1 MKLIKFFELIPVFMI
16 SIFSITIFASMP
28 NTIAAAYEEGE
39 EEKSCVSY
47 NQQVNEIYISCKD
60 VYFKDI
66 VNSLQQDQS
75 VLYQETSDVM
85 ENNWIL
91 KAGIT
96 VNKDATLNIGSDD
109 VAWLKIVPGSAKPNA
124 ILVDGS
130 LKVDSV
136 KITSWNPQTND
147 YVHFSEA
154 TKFNELQYMKELRP
168 YIKVTSDASGPTII
182 QNSELAY
189 LGYSCNGCGGI
200 SFNGGEYSILKNND
214 IHHIYKGFYS
224 KGMGYMLIE
233 DNRVYNNNKYGIDP
247 HSGTHHMVILNNTVY
262 DNFNAGIICSAD
274 CHSLLIEG
282 NTVFNN
288 GHGDNMRGIAVSRNV
303 TDTIIKNNI
312 VYNEDKCVSIGRN
325 SYDNHIYENAL
336 SQCIY
341 GVYITKDS
349 VNNKIHNNNIETVGI
364 GLVAAS
370 NSNDNIF
377 YSNIVTDVKLQPT
390 WQDATSSENKFD
402 NNNNNNP
409 IISFDTLQ
417 KKEVN

>member
-1 MKLIKFFELIPVFMI
+1 MI

-28 NTIAAAYEEGE
+28 NAIAAAEEEEEEEE

-47 NQQVNEIYISCKD
+47 NQQVNEIYISCKH

-75 VLYQETSDVM
+75 VLYQETGDVM
-85 ENNWIL
+85 EKNWIL

-109 VAWLKIVPGSAKPNA
+109 VTWLKIVPGSAKPNA

-325 SYDNHIYENAL
+325 SYDNHIYENTL

-364 GLVAAS
+364 GLAAAS

>member
-1 MKLIKFFELIPVFMI
+1 MI

-28 NTIAAAYEEGE
+28 NTIAAAAEEEKEEG

-47 NQQVNEIYISCKD
+47 NQQVNEIYISCKH

-66 VNSLQQDQS
+66 VNSLQQDPS
-75 VLYQETSDVM
+75 VLYRETGNVM
-85 ENNWIL
+85 EKNWIL

-109 VAWLKIVPGSAKPNA
+109 VTWLKIVPGSAKPNA

-325 SYDNHIYENAL
+325 SYDNHIYENTL

-364 GLVAAS
+364 GLAAAS

>member
-1 MKLIKFFELIPVFMI
+1 VKLTKFFALIPVFMI
-16 SIFSITIFASMP
+16 SIFSITIFSSMP
-28 NTIAAAYEEGE
+28 NAIAAADEEE

-47 NQQVNEIYISCKD
+47 NQQVNEIYISCKH

-66 VNSLQQDQS
+66 VNSLQQDPS
-75 VLYQETSDVM
+75 VLYQETGDVM
-85 ENNWIL
+85 EKNWIL

-109 VAWLKIVPGSAKPNA
+109 VTWLKIVPGSAKPNA

-325 SYDNHIYENAL
+325 SYDNHIYENTL

-364 GLVAAS
+364 GLAAAS

>member
-1 MKLIKFFELIPVFMI
+1 MI
-16 SIFSITIFASMP
+16 SIFSIIIFASMP
-28 NTIAAAYEEGE
+28 NTIAAADEEEE

-47 NQQVNEIYISCKD
+47 DEQVNEIYISCKN

-66 VNSLQQDQS
+66 VNSLQQNQS
-75 VLYQETSDVM
+75 LLYRETGDVM
-85 ENNWIL
+85 EKNWIL

-109 VAWLKIVPGSAKPNA
+109 VTWLKIVPGSPKPNA

-154 TKFNELQYMKELRP
+154 TKFDELQYMKEPRP

-189 LGYSCNGCGGI
+189 LGYSCNGCGGV
-200 SFNGGEYSILKNND
+200 SFNGGDYSVLKNND

-233 DNRVYNNNKYGIDP
+233 GNRVHNNHKYGIDP
-247 HSGTHHMVILNNTVY
+247 HSGTHDMLIINNLVY

-274 CHSLLIEG
+274 CYNILVEG
-282 NTVFNN
+282 NKVYNN

-303 TDTIIKNNI
+303 TDSIIKNNI
-312 VYNEDKCVSIGRN
+312 IYNEDKCISIGRN
-325 SYDNHIYENAL
+325 SYSNYIYENTM
-336 SQCIY
+336 STCIY
-341 GVYITKDS
+341 GIYITKDS
-349 VNNKIHNNNIETVGI
+349 SENKIHDNHIETVGI
-364 GLVAAS
+364 GLVATS
-370 NSNDNIF
+370 NSNNNVF
-377 YSNIVTDVKLQPT
+377 HSNTVTDVKIQPT
-390 WQDATSSENKFD
+390 LQDATSNENNFE
-402 NNNNNNP
+402 NNNKK
-409 IISFDTLQ
+409 IVSFDTL
-417 KKEVN
+417 KEKRN

>member
-1 MKLIKFFELIPVFMI
+1 MKTQKNIMSLFAIYLSCFTLAIMLTSIP
-16 SIFSITIFASMP
+16 SPASAE
-28 NTIAAAYEEGE
+28 TSSS
-39 EEKSCVSY
+39 SCVSY
-47 NQQVNEIYISCKD
+47 DSQENQIYISCKYVD
-60 VYFKDI
+60 FKD
-66 VNSLQQDQS
+66 VANNLPDQDI
-75 VLYQETSDVM
+75 LYPESSNLN
-85 ENNWIL
+85 EKNWIL
-91 KAGIT
+91 NAGIT
-96 VNKDATLNIGSDD
+96 VNKGATLNIDADD
-109 VAWLKIVPGSAKPNA
+109 VTWLKIVPGVVNPNA
-124 ILVDGS
+124 IKVDGS

-136 KITSWNPQTND
+136 KITSWNTKTND

-154 TKFNELQYMKELRP
+154 TKYDELQYMKELRP
-168 YIKVTSDASGPTII
+168 YIKVNSGATGPTII

-200 SFNGGEYSILKNND
+200 SFNGGDYSILKNND

-247 HSGTHHMVILNNTVY
+247 HSGTHHMLILNNTVY

-303 TDTIIKNNI
+303 ANTIIQNNI

-325 SYDNHIYENAL
+325 SYDNHIYENSL

-349 VNNKIHNNNIETVGI
+349 ANNKIHDNNIETVGI
-364 GLVAAS
+364 GLAAAS

-390 WQDATSSENKFD
+390 WQDATSSGNKFD
-402 NNNNNNP
+402 NNNNKP